1 MKYRVLAALLA
12 VLMVLALGAC
22 GGKAPAQDPEKKGG
36 PVGPQDPPRDIGT
49 APGARPGLNDPVT
62 DDDAGQEEPEPEPEP
77 GSEPGP
83 EDKAPEDITDY
94 DLMLAP
100 SLAEKLEFDPTAH
113 PKTMA
118 DAFRYGVCLDC
129 FGKNAYQQVQ
139 DAYKALGGPSVDG
152 QWNIP
157 GVTESGAVLYLTIGI
172 HDYVPAAK
180 CVPIEEARS
189 IILDI
194 CDEDSVERD
203 ALLYAAFYRYYRDAT
218 KGYSSIT
225 EALSVLPE
233 KEYSVWAEKMANT
246 PVPEPPYSET
256 EALTI
261 VRGWAETGDAADI
274 QTYANAMEEWSQAEM
289 DNANKTLNELLS
301 VITGGN

>member
-1 MKYRVLAALLA
+1 MKYRVLAVLLA

-49 APGARPGLNDPVT
+49 APGARPGPNDPVT
-62 DDDAGQEEPEPEPEP
+62 DDDAGQEEPEPEP
-77 GSEPGP
+77 EPGP

-203 ALLYAAFYRYYRDAT
+203 ALLYAAFYRYYWDAT

-274 QTYANAMEEWSQAEM
+274 QTYANAMEEIGRAH
-289 DNANKTLNELLS
+289 
-301 VITGGN
+301 V